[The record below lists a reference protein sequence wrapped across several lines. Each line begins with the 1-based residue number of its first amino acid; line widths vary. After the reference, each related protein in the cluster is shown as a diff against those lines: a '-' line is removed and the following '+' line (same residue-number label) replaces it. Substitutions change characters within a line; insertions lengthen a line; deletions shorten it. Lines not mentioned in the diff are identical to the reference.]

1 MEKNTR
7 ITKHCECVI
16 SKTIKSKA
24 YVCLDNKENIM
35 NIEPYGKEE
44 ILNTEIIE
52 YIGEMTP
59 GDHLL
64 RDIEIA
70 LEVARSAINRYGEK
84 FIELLINK
92 EEDEIYVHYHSTSNS
107 TALYVLEYSANDKFV
122 VEYIKNKFEK
132 ADINI
137 CEY

>member
-1 MEKNTR
+1 MKTDAK
-7 ITKHCECVI
+7 IAKHCECVI

-59 GDHLL
+59 GSHLI

-70 LEVARSAINRYGEK
+70 LEVARSAINRYGER

-92 EEDEIYVHYHSTSNS
+92 EEDEMYVHYHSPCNS
-107 TALYVLEYSANDKFV
+107 TALYVLEYSTNDEFV
-122 VEYIKNKFEK
+122 VKYIKNKFEE
-132 ADINI
+132 ADIDI

>member
-1 MEKNTR
+1 MEKKTR

-52 YIGEMTP
+52 YIGEMNP
-59 GDHLL
+59 GNHLL

-70 LEVARSAINRYGEK
+70 LEVARSAINRYGER

-107 TALYVLEYSANDKFV
+107 TALYVLEYSTNDEFV

-132 ADINI
+132 ADIDI